1 MSRNNKNEIDYLLQE
16 WSDGDIDS
24 ENKLINL
31 LYPEIHK
38 IAHFQIKSHSARALQ
53 TTELVSEAFIRLNA
67 QKSVNWQNKNH
78 FLAIASKVIRRVV
91 VDFYRS
97 ELSLK
102 RGGLEKHITLSSVE
116 ELVSV
121 EDSRNFDWLSLDELM
136 KTFYEIDED
145 AASVVEYK
153 IFGGMTIPEIAE
165 AMKVSESTVSR
176 NWKFAR
182 TWLIQHY
189 KQHHNE

>member
-1 MSRNNKNEIDYLLQE
+1 MNGNNKNEIDYLLQE
-16 WSDGDIDS
+16 WSSGDGKT
-24 ENKLINL
+24 ENKLIDL

-38 IAHFQIKSHSARALQ
+38 IAHFQIKSKSARALQ

-97 ELSLK
+97 DLSLK
-102 RGGLEKHITLSSVE
+102 RGGAEKHITLSSVE
-116 ELVSV
+116 EIISV
-121 EDSRNFDWLSLDELM
+121 DDNQHFDWLSLDELI
-136 KTFYEIDED
+136 KQLNGIDED
-145 AASVVEYK
+145 AAAVVEYK
-153 IFGGMTIPEIAE
+153 IFGGMTIPEIA
-165 AMKVSESTVSR
+165 ATMSVSESTVSR

-182 TWLIQHY
+182 TWLLQ
-189 KQHHNE
+189 QFNNG